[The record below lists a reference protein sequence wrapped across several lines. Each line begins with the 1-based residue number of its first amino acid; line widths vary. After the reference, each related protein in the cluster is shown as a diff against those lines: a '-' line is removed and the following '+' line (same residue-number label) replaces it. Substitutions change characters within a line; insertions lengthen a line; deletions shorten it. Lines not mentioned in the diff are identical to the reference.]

1 MRWWFPVV
9 IYMAAI
15 FYFSSLPDVPAPEEV
30 PDVSLHAVAYFG
42 LMLVTLRAVAR
53 GRLEGVTLSALA
65 VAWIITFLY
74 GISDEWH
81 QSFVPGRVP
90 DVRDVV
96 ANGVGAFAA
105 GVCAKAWVIIRR
117 L

>member
-1 MRWWFPVV
+1 
-9 IYMAAI
+9 MAAI
-15 FYFSSLPDVPAPEEV
+15 FYLSSLSEPPAPSDVP
-30 PDVSLHAVAYFG
+30 DIGLHAVAYFG

-53 GRLEGVTLSALA
+53 GRPEAVTLSALA

-81 QSFVPGRVP
+81 QSFVPGRFP

-96 ANGVGAFAA
+96 ANGIGAFAA
-105 GVCAKAWVIIRR
+105 GACAKAWVIIKR